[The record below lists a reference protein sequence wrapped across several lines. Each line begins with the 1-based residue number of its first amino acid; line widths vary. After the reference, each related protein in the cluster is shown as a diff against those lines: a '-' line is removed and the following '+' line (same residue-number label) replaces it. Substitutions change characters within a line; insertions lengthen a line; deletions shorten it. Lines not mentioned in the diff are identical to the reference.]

1 MTSQSNMTLGPNEQS
16 HANDLNYIKDVCGE
30 LSEEK
35 INLLISEMKIQ
46 YGELTWLTFNHLKKK
61 DRIRKYV
68 KENAIEFLDLTP
80 EYLEDLK
87 EQGIPLDAVLNL
99 D

>member
-16 HANDLNYIKDVCGE
+16 HANDLNYIKDICGE

-46 YGELTWLTFNHLKKK
+46 YGELTW
-61 DRIRKYV
+61 
-68 KENAIEFLDLTP
+68 
-80 EYLEDLK
+80 
-87 EQGIPLDAVLNL
+87 
-99 D
+99 